1 MLCYANLGK
10 KKVSISYL
18 VKPKVHLL
26 HPLLPLHCPSH
37 IQASSHFI
45 APRAASLYGL
55 KHYNSYFVNFWEFS
69 GSPERSK
76 QPNDEKE
83 NTKHIFTVFKCL
95 YPGGGYIH
103 IRHKF
108 VTQTRRAFEIEI
120 LSMSVNKFCCSA
132 VYSSACDKECLINDM
147 NK

>member
-26 HPLLPLHCPSH
+26 HPLLCPSH

-45 APRAASLYGL
+45 APRAASFYGL
-55 KHYNSYFVNFWEFS
+55 KHYNSYFVNFWEFF

-95 YPGGGYIH
+95 YPCGGYID
-103 IRHKF
+103 IALEF
-108 VTQTRRAFEIEI
+108 VTQSRRAFDVEI
-120 LSMSVNKFCCSA
+120 LLMSVNKFCCLFI
-132 VYSSACDKECLINDM
+132 CM
-147 NK
+147 